1 MEIKDGQ
8 IQEQVETTPAPLAE
22 EGQPSEGQEQGSEQS
37 EVQTQDAPDKVEALT
52 RELEAERRKAE
63 FYQNM
68 ATMNQ
73 MVQQRQQPAEEEFG
87 FDPTYVPNSADVQN
101 LVNRE
106 IQKNVAPIREV
117 QHSQMIRM
125 QEELLRRDPNTADY
139 DDVINTYATDIFRQ
153 NPGMYESIMARPNAP
168 QLAYNLGRSHPD
180 YQKKQ
185 KAKTSQDLANTINS
199 NLRKPASLVSQG
211 GKSASNGAP
220 DYATMS
226 KEDLDREIMKVKG
239 LL

>member
-1 MEIKDGQ
+1 MMEVKDTQ
-8 IQEQVETTPAPLAE
+8 TEEQVETTPAPLE
-22 EGQPSEGQEQGSEQS
+22 EGQVSEGQEQGSEQS
-37 EVQTQDAPDKVEALT
+37 EVQTQDAPDKFETLT
-52 RELEAERRKAE
+52 RELEAERRKSE
-63 FYQNM
+63 FYQQM
-68 ATMNQ
+68 AIMNQ
-73 MVQQRQQPAEEEFG
+73 AVQQRQQPVEETPS
-87 FDPTYVPNSADVQN
+87 FDPTYVPNGADVQN
-101 LVNRE
+101 YVDRE
-106 IQKNVAPIREV
+106 IQRNVAPIRET
-117 QHSQMIRM
+117 QHNQMIRM
-125 QEELLRRDPNTADY
+125 QEELLRRDPDTADY
-139 DDVINTYATDIFRQ
+139 DEVVKTYATDLFRQ
-153 NPGMYESIMARPNAP
+153 NPGLYEAFMARPNAP

-199 NLRKPASLVSQG
+199 NLRKPTSITSQG